1 MLNLNEMSVAVLWAM
16 TSLTIV
22 CGYQRFRGIFH
33 LYLHDVTQVG
43 KLEDYNKDMWWV
55 AGIGQG
61 RTE

>member
-1 MLNLNEMSVAVLWAM
+1 MSVAVLWAM